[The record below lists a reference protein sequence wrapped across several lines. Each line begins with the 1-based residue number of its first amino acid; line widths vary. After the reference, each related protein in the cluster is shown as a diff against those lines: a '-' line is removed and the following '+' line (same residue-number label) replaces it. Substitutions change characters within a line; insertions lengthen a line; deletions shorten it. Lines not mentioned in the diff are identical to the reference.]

1 MTLAK
6 RCEDDLLKAP
16 TVVGVRK
23 HPDLIHNECL
33 VYAGDIAA
41 RVQTIIMTV
50 CRDVVYSDD
59 ETYGQKQVPVNTT
72 DNNTQK
78 ENMAGNSSP
87 RVHAYLQ
94 AVMPGMEKVALDRVR
109 IGGEQSSGAL
119 TVRSDVV
126 YSDDETYGQKQV
138 PVDTTDNNKHQKDN
152 QLAGNSS
159 PRVHACLQA
168 VMPAAIPKGGMEEVV
183 FGGFKY

>member
-59 ETYGQKQVPVNTT
+59 ETYGQKQVPV
-72 DNNTQK
+72 
-78 ENMAGNSSP
+78 
-87 RVHAYLQ
+87 
-94 AVMPGMEKVALDRVR
+94 
-109 IGGEQSSGAL
+109 
-119 TVRSDVV
+119 
-126 YSDDETYGQKQV
+126 
-138 PVDTTDNNKHQKDN
+138 DTTDNNKHQKDN

-168 VMPAAIPKGGMEEVV
+168 VMPAAILKGGMEEVV
-183 FGGFKY
+183 FGGAHSNISRIGSRLMFWYRLRLALRL

>member
-23 HPDLIHNECL
+23 HPDLIHYECM
-33 VYAGDIAA
+33 VYARDIAA
-41 RVQTIIMTV
+41 RAQTISMTV
-50 CRDVVYSDD
+50 CR
-59 ETYGQKQVPVNTT
+59 
-72 DNNTQK
+72 
-78 ENMAGNSSP
+78 
-87 RVHAYLQ
+87 
-94 AVMPGMEKVALDRVR
+94 
-109 IGGEQSSGAL
+109 
-119 TVRSDVV
+119 DVV

-168 VMPAAIPKGGMEEVV
+168 VMPAAIPKGSMEEVV
-183 FGGFKY
+183 SGGAHSNISRISSRLMFWYRLRLALRL

>member
-16 TVVGVRK
+16 TVFGGRK

-50 CRDVVYSDD
+50 GR
-59 ETYGQKQVPVNTT
+59 E
-72 DNNTQK
+72 
-78 ENMAGNSSP
+78 
-87 RVHAYLQ
+87 
-94 AVMPGMEKVALDRVR
+94 
-109 IGGEQSSGAL
+109 
-119 TVRSDVV
+119 VV

-159 PRVHACLQA
+159 PRVSLKC
-168 VMPAAIPKGGMEEVV
+168 KGSRREECCV
-183 FGGFKY
+183 

>member
-16 TVVGVRK
+16 TVFGVRK

-50 CRDVVYSDD
+50 CR
-59 ETYGQKQVPVNTT
+59 
-72 DNNTQK
+72 
-78 ENMAGNSSP
+78 
-87 RVHAYLQ
+87 
-94 AVMPGMEKVALDRVR
+94 
-109 IGGEQSSGAL
+109 
-119 TVRSDVV
+119 DVV

-183 FGGFKY
+183 FGGAHSNISRIGSRPMFWYRLRLVLRL